1 MHPNNGRVETEIY
14 DDDPSDSGD
23 EGSDGKENI
32 NESNFDSN
40 FLNENLKDE
49 EIYPPEIN
57 YHRRNYENE
66 VPNPL
71 FLQKIHQTEE
81 DEENIQLMDNDFE
94 LNDMWNFNEDKV
106 NLAEA
111 LNSKVNSP

>member
-1 MHPNNGRVETEIY
+1 MQNQ
-14 DDDPSDSGD
+14 
-23 EGSDGKENI
+23 ENI
-32 NESNFDSN
+32 NESNFDSKY
-40 FLNENLKDE
+40 FEEQLKDD
-49 EIYPPEIN
+49 EIHPPEIN

-94 LNDMWNFNEDKV
+94 LNEMCNFNEDKV

-111 LNSKVNSP
+111 LNSKVKFPPNML